1 MPRGGLAAETLQ
13 EGLSWDALKDSVCV
27 GARARPSAWAPFS
40 RHSSLSLQLACFH
53 IITLCR
59 ATGAPLLPCD
69 APRRFG
75 TLLGRPRLSC
85 HTNEDGR
92 GFCI

>member
-40 RHSSLSLQLACFH
+40 SHNPFKA
-53 IITLCR
+53 IPGR
-59 ATGAPLLPCD
+59 AISA
-69 APRRFG
+69 R
-75 TLLGRPRLSC
+75 RLSYFAC
-85 HTNEDGR
+85 RHRKGEQNKDDHAEEAA
-92 GFCI
+92 